1 MSIRWKFLSYI
12 LAIEII
18 IFAAFGYTIFE
29 FLYEKHLQSFRS
41 HILSIAQSTSSI
53 IDFEKHRKVR
63 IDESVENKDFQY
75 YFSYMN
81 NIFKR
86 EDYVSFFYTLDF
98 DSESK
103 KFYYGISSETYP
115 NNTIWLES
123 KDIGFSLNIINNEV
137 SSFSHN
143 KFLYDTSFEY
153 SYNNKNYLV
162 YKKIENDITNIYIN
176 DSNILKISCKDICT
190 ELNKNIVLR
199 GGETWN
205 ASSELQSKFRNL
217 RVMYYLKNS
226 PPSPGG
232 DYIDSEAEIDLLIN
246 ILQKGEDYSA
256 KEIRKSPWG
265 DILTAYSIIRD
276 NNQKPTG
283 LVVIEVYGKE
293 MQDLSNDFK
302 KITIL
307 IFLIIISITLL
318 VTYIFSNT
326 IIQPILY
333 LEKKLKEI
341 GQGNY
346 EVYVELDRKDEF
358 GRFAKTVNSMV
369 ADIKKSNEIQ
379 LKLNN
384 KLNQTVNSY
393 SNFVPHNFLQFL
405 GKEEITEISLGDQVQ
420 RVMTILFSDIRSF
433 TSLSEKMSPSETFQ
447 FINSYLQIM
456 EPLARKHRGFIDKYI
471 GDGIMA
477 IYPEHAEDAL
487 LSAISMQSEVF
498 SYNAYRKNE
507 GQVPITI
514 GVGIHTGN
522 LILGIIGGEKRMDGT
537 VISDSVNTA
546 SRLEGLTKIF
556 GAGII
561 ISDTSILTIKNKDQ
575 YALRYLGMIQVKG
588 KEEYNKIYECMMSMN
603 DVLLSKKIDLKKEF
617 EIAVETFIEGDLKK
631 SKSLFMK
638 LQELNPG
645 DKAVLFYLSIISYYE
660 KVGVPAEW
668 HGTVEMDSK

>member
-53 IDFEKHRKVR
+53 IDTEKHRKIR
-63 IDESVENKDFQY
+63 MEESVENKDFQY

-81 NIFKR
+81 NIFRR
-86 EDYVSFFYTLDF
+86 EDYVSFFYTLDY
-98 DSESK
+98 DKDAK

-115 NNTIWLES
+115 NSTIWLES
-123 KDIGFSLNIINNEV
+123 KDIGFSINLINNEV

-153 SYNNKNYLV
+153 SYNNKNFKV
-162 YKKIENDITNIYIN
+162 FKKIENEVTNIYIN
-176 DSNILKISCKDICT
+176 DSNILKLSCNEVCT
-190 ELNKNIVLR
+190 ELNKNITLQMA
-199 GGETWN
+199 ETWN
-205 ASSELQSKFRNL
+205 ASPELQSKFRNL
-217 RVMYYLKNS
+217 RIMHYLKNS
-226 PPSPGG
+226 APSPGG
-232 DYIDSEAEIDLLIN
+232 DYIDSEAEIDLLIT

-265 DILTAYSIIRD
+265 DMLTSYSIIRD
-276 NNQKPTG
+276 KNSQPSG

-307 IFLIIISITLL
+307 IFLIIISITLV

-326 IIQPILY
+326 IIKPILY
-333 LEKKLKEI
+333 LEKRLQEI

-346 EVYVELDRKDEF
+346 DVYVEMDRKDEF

-369 ADIKKSNEIQ
+369 ADIKKSTEIQ
-379 LKLNN
+379 LKLND

-393 SNFVPHNFLQFL
+393 SNFVPHKFLQFL
-405 GKEEITEISLGDQVQ
+405 GKEEITQISLGDQIQ

-447 FINSYLQIM
+447 FINSYLHIM

-561 ISDTSILTIKNKDQ
+561 ISDTSISTIKNKDQ

-631 SKSLFMK
+631 SKSLFTK
-638 LQELNPG
+638 LQKLNPG

-660 KVGVPAEW
+660 KVGVPKEW

>member
-53 IDFEKHRKVR
+53 IDTEKHRKIR
-63 IDESVENKDFQY
+63 IEESVENKDFQY

-86 EDYVSFFYTLDF
+86 EDYVSFFYTLDY
-98 DSESK
+98 DKDAK

-123 KDIGFSLNIINNEV
+123 KDIGFSINLINNEV

-153 SYNNKNYLV
+153 SYNNKNFKV
-162 YKKIENDITNIYIN
+162 FKKIENEVTNIYIN
-176 DSNILKISCKDICT
+176 DSNILKLSCNEVCT
-190 ELNKNIVLR
+190 ELNKNITLQMA
-199 GGETWN
+199 ETWN
-205 ASSELQSKFRNL
+205 ASPELQSKFRNL
-217 RVMYYLKNS
+217 RIMHYLKNS
-226 PPSPGG
+226 APSPGG
-232 DYIDSEAEIDLLIN
+232 DYIDSEAEIDLLIT

-265 DILTAYSIIRD
+265 DILTSYSIIRD
-276 NNQKPTG
+276 KNSQPSG

-307 IFLIIISITLL
+307 IFLIIISITLV

-333 LEKKLKEI
+333 LEKRLQEI

-346 EVYVELDRKDEF
+346 DVYVEMDRKDEF

-369 ADIKKSNEIQ
+369 ADIKKSTEIQ
-379 LKLNN
+379 LKLND

-405 GKEEITEISLGDQVQ
+405 GKEEITQISLGDQIQ

-447 FINSYLQIM
+447 FINSYLHIM

-561 ISDTSILTIKNKDQ
+561 ISDTSISTIKNKDQ

-631 SKSLFMK
+631 SKSLFTK
-638 LQELNPG
+638 LQKLNPG

-660 KVGVPAEW
+660 KVGVPKEW

>member
-53 IDFEKHRKVR
+53 IDTEKHRKIR
-63 IDESVENKDFQY
+63 MEESVENKDFQY

-86 EDYVSFFYTLDF
+86 EDYVSFFYTLDY
-98 DSESK
+98 DKDAK

-123 KDIGFSLNIINNEV
+123 KDIGFSINLINNEV

-153 SYNNKNYLV
+153 SYNNKNFKV
-162 YKKIENDITNIYIN
+162 FKKIENEVTNIYIN
-176 DSNILKISCKDICT
+176 DSNILKLSCNEVCT
-190 ELNKNIVLR
+190 ELNKNITLQIA
-199 GGETWN
+199 ETWN
-205 ASSELQSKFRNL
+205 ASPELQSKFRNL
-217 RVMYYLKNS
+217 RIMHYLKNS
-226 PPSPGG
+226 APSPGG
-232 DYIDSEAEIDLLIN
+232 DYIDSEAEIDLLVN
-246 ILQKGEDYSA
+246 TLQKGEDYSA

-265 DILTAYSIIRD
+265 EILTAYSIIRD
-276 NNQKPTG
+276 KNSQPSG

-307 IFLIIISITLL
+307 IFLIIISITLV

-326 IIQPILY
+326 IIKPILY
-333 LEKKLKEI
+333 LEKKLQEI

-346 EVYVELDRKDEF
+346 DVYVEMDRKDEF

-369 ADIKKSNEIQ
+369 ADIKKSTEIQ
-379 LKLNN
+379 LKLND

-393 SNFVPHNFLQFL
+393 SNFVPHKFLQFL
-405 GKEEITEISLGDQVQ
+405 GKEEITQISLGDQIQ

-447 FINSYLQIM
+447 FINSYLHIM

-561 ISDTSILTIKNKDQ
+561 ISDTSISTIKNKDQ

-631 SKSLFMK
+631 SKSLFTK
-638 LQELNPG
+638 LQKLNPG
-645 DKAVLFYLSIISYYE
+645 DRAVLFYLSIISYYE
-660 KVGVPAEW
+660 KVGVPKEW

>member
-18 IFAAFGYTIFE
+18 IFVAFGYTIFE

-53 IDFEKHRKVR
+53 IDTEKHRKIR
-63 IDESVENKDFQY
+63 IEESVENKDFQY

-81 NIFKR
+81 NIFRR

-98 DSESK
+98 DKDAK

-115 NNTIWLES
+115 NNTLWVES
-123 KDIGFSLNIINNEV
+123 KDIGFSINMINNEV
-137 SSFSHN
+137 GSFSHN
-143 KFLYDTSFEY
+143 KFQYDNSFEY
-153 SYNNKNYLV
+153 SYNNKNYIV
-162 YKKIENDITNIYIN
+162 SKKIENGITNISIN
-176 DSNILKISCKDICT
+176 ESNILKISCLDICKD
-190 ELNKNIVLR
+190 LNSNIVLQR
-199 GGETWN
+199 SDTWEG
-205 ASSELQSKFRNL
+205 SPELQNKYRKL
-217 RVMYYLKNS
+217 RIIHYLKNS
-226 PPSPGG
+226 APSPGG

-246 ILQKGEDYSA
+246 ILRKGEDYSA
-256 KEIRKSPWG
+256 KEIRKTPWG
-265 DILTAYSIIRD
+265 DILTSYSIIRD
-276 NNQKPTG
+276 KYSQPSG

-307 IFLIIISITLL
+307 IFLIIISITLV

-326 IIQPILY
+326 IIKPILY
-333 LEKKLKEI
+333 LEKKLQEI

-346 EVYVELDRKDEF
+346 DVYVELDRKDEF
-358 GRFAKTVNSMV
+358 GRFAVTVNSMV
-369 ADIKKSNEIQ
+369 ADIKKSTEIQ
-379 LKLNN
+379 LKLND

-405 GKEEITEISLGDQVQ
+405 GKEEITQISLGDQIQ

-433 TSLSEKMSPSETFQ
+433 TSLSEKMSPSETFK
-447 FINSYLQIM
+447 FINSYLHIM

-477 IYPEHAEDAL
+477 IYPENAEDAL

-561 ISDTSILTIKNKDQ
+561 ISDTSISTIKNKDQ

-603 DVLLSKKIDLKKEF
+603 DILLSKKLDLKKEF
-617 EIAVETFIEGDLKK
+617 ETAVETFIEGDLKK
-631 SKSLFMK
+631 SKSLFLK
-638 LQELNPG
+638 LQKLNPG

-660 KVGVPAEW
+660 KVGVPNQW

>member
-53 IDFEKHRKVR
+53 IDTEKHRKIR
-63 IDESVENKDFQY
+63 IEESVENKDFQY

-81 NIFKR
+81 NIFRR
-86 EDYVSFFYTLDF
+86 EDYVSFFYTLDY
-98 DSESK
+98 DKDAK

-123 KDIGFSLNIINNEV
+123 KDIGFSINLINNEV

-153 SYNNKNYLV
+153 SYNNKNFKV
-162 YKKIENDITNIYIN
+162 FKKIENEVTNIYIN
-176 DSNILKISCKDICT
+176 DSNILKLSCNEVCT
-190 ELNKNIVLR
+190 ELNKNITLQMA
-199 GGETWN
+199 ETWN
-205 ASSELQSKFRNL
+205 ASPELQSKFRNL
-217 RVMYYLKNS
+217 RIMHYLKNS
-226 PPSPGG
+226 APSPGG
-232 DYIDSEAEIDLLIN
+232 DYIDSEAEIDLLIT

-265 DILTAYSIIRD
+265 DILTSYSIIRD
-276 NNQKPTG
+276 KNSQPSG

-307 IFLIIISITLL
+307 IFLIIISITLV

-326 IIQPILY
+326 IIKPILY
-333 LEKKLKEI
+333 LEKRLQEI

-346 EVYVELDRKDEF
+346 DVYVEMDRKDEF

-369 ADIKKSNEIQ
+369 ADIKKSTEIQ
-379 LKLNN
+379 LKLND

-405 GKEEITEISLGDQVQ
+405 GKEEITQISLGDQIQ

-447 FINSYLQIM
+447 FINSYLHIM

-561 ISDTSILTIKNKDQ
+561 ISDTSISTIKNKDQ

-631 SKSLFMK
+631 SKSLFTK
-638 LQELNPG
+638 LQKLNPG

-660 KVGVPAEW
+660 KVGVPKEW

>member
-53 IDFEKHRKVR
+53 IDTEKHRKIR
-63 IDESVENKDFQY
+63 IEESVENKDFQY

-81 NIFKR
+81 NIFRR
-86 EDYVSFFYTLDF
+86 EDYVSFFYTLDY
-98 DSESK
+98 DKDAK

-123 KDIGFSLNIINNEV
+123 KDIGFSINLINNEV

-153 SYNNKNYLV
+153 SYNNKNFKV
-162 YKKIENDITNIYIN
+162 YKKIENEVTNIYIN
-176 DSNILKISCKDICT
+176 DSNILKLSCNEVCT
-190 ELNKNIVLR
+190 ELNKNITLQVA
-199 GGETWN
+199 ETWN
-205 ASSELQSKFRNL
+205 ASPELQSKFRNL
-217 RVMYYLKNS
+217 RIMHYLKNS
-226 PPSPGG
+226 APSPGG
-232 DYIDSEAEIDLLIN
+232 DYIDSEAEIDLLIT

-265 DILTAYSIIRD
+265 DILTSYSIIRD
-276 NNQKPTG
+276 KNSQPSG

-307 IFLIIISITLL
+307 IFLIIISITLV

-326 IIQPILY
+326 IIKPILY
-333 LEKKLKEI
+333 LEKKLQEI

-346 EVYVELDRKDEF
+346 EVYVEMDRKDEF

-369 ADIKKSNEIQ
+369 ADIKKSTEIQ
-379 LKLNN
+379 LKLND

-393 SNFVPHNFLQFL
+393 SNFVPHKFLQFL
-405 GKEEITEISLGDQVQ
+405 GKEEITQISLGDQIQ

-477 IYPEHAEDAL
+477 IFPEYAEDAL

-561 ISDTSILTIKNKDQ
+561 ISDTSISTIKNKDQ

-638 LQELNPG
+638 LQKLNPG

-660 KVGVPAEW
+660 KVGVPKEW

>member
-53 IDFEKHRKVR
+53 IDTEKHRKIR
-63 IDESVENKDFQY
+63 IEESVENKDFQY

-86 EDYVSFFYTLDF
+86 EDYVSFFYTLDY
-98 DSESK
+98 DKETK

-123 KDIGFSLNIINNEV
+123 KDIGFSINLINNEV

-153 SYNNKNYLV
+153 SYNNKNFKV
-162 YKKIENDITNIYIN
+162 FKKIENEVTNIYIN
-176 DSNILKISCKDICT
+176 DSNILKLSCNEVCT
-190 ELNKNIVLR
+190 ELNKNITLQMA
-199 GGETWN
+199 ETWN
-205 ASSELQSKFRNL
+205 ASPELQSKFRNL
-217 RVMYYLKNS
+217 RIMHYLKNS
-226 PPSPGG
+226 APSPGG
-232 DYIDSEAEIDLLIN
+232 DYIDSEAEIDLLIT
-246 ILQKGEDYSA
+246 ILQKGEDYSS

-265 DILTAYSIIRD
+265 DILTSYSIIRD
-276 NNQKPTG
+276 KNSQPSG

-307 IFLIIISITLL
+307 IFLIIISITLV

-326 IIQPILY
+326 IIKPILY
-333 LEKKLKEI
+333 LEKRLQEI

-346 EVYVELDRKDEF
+346 DVYVEMDRKDEF

-369 ADIKKSNEIQ
+369 ADIKKSTEIQ
-379 LKLNN
+379 LKLND

-393 SNFVPHNFLQFL
+393 SNFVPHKFLQFL
-405 GKEEITEISLGDQVQ
+405 GKEEITQISLGDQIQ

-447 FINSYLQIM
+447 FINSYLHIM

-561 ISDTSILTIKNKDQ
+561 ISDTSISTIKNKDQ

-631 SKSLFMK
+631 SKSLFTK
-638 LQELNPG
+638 LQKLNPG

-660 KVGVPAEW
+660 KVGVPKEW

>member
-53 IDFEKHRKVR
+53 IDTEKHRKIR
-63 IDESVENKDFQY
+63 IEESVENKDFQY

-86 EDYVSFFYTLDF
+86 EDYVSFFYTLDY
-98 DSESK
+98 DKDAK

-123 KDIGFSLNIINNEV
+123 KDIGFSINLINNEV

-153 SYNNKNYLV
+153 SYNNKNFKV
-162 YKKIENDITNIYIN
+162 FKKIENEVTNIYIN
-176 DSNILKISCKDICT
+176 DSNILKLSCNEVCT
-190 ELNKNIVLR
+190 ELNKNITLQMA
-199 GGETWN
+199 ETWN
-205 ASSELQSKFRNL
+205 ASPELQSKFRNL
-217 RVMYYLKNS
+217 RIMHYLKNS
-226 PPSPGG
+226 APSPGG
-232 DYIDSEAEIDLLIN
+232 DYIDSEAEIDLLIT

-265 DILTAYSIIRD
+265 DILTSYSIIRD
-276 NNQKPTG
+276 KNSQPSG

-307 IFLIIISITLL
+307 IFLIIISITLV

-326 IIQPILY
+326 IIKPILY
-333 LEKKLKEI
+333 LEKRLQEI

-346 EVYVELDRKDEF
+346 DVYVEMDRKDEF

-369 ADIKKSNEIQ
+369 ADIKKSTEIQ
-379 LKLNN
+379 LKLND

-393 SNFVPHNFLQFL
+393 SNFVPHKFLQFL
-405 GKEEITEISLGDQVQ
+405 GKEEITQISLGDQIQ

-447 FINSYLQIM
+447 FINSYLHIM

-561 ISDTSILTIKNKDQ
+561 ISDTSISTIKNKDQ

-631 SKSLFMK
+631 SKSLFTK
-638 LQELNPG
+638 LQKLNPG

-660 KVGVPAEW
+660 KVGVPKEW

>member
-53 IDFEKHRKVR
+53 IDTEKHRKIR
-63 IDESVENKDFQY
+63 IEESVENKDFQY

-81 NIFKR
+81 NIFRR
-86 EDYVSFFYTLDF
+86 EDYVSFFYTLDY
-98 DSESK
+98 DKDAK

-123 KDIGFSLNIINNEV
+123 KDIGFSINLINNEV

-153 SYNNKNYLV
+153 SYNNKNFKV
-162 YKKIENDITNIYIN
+162 FKKIENEVTNIYIN
-176 DSNILKISCKDICT
+176 DSNILKLSCNEVCT
-190 ELNKNIVLR
+190 ELNKNITLQMA
-199 GGETWN
+199 ETWN
-205 ASSELQSKFRNL
+205 ASPELQSKFRNL
-217 RVMYYLKNS
+217 RIMHYLKNS
-226 PPSPGG
+226 APSPGG
-232 DYIDSEAEIDLLIN
+232 DYIDSEAEIDLLIT

-265 DILTAYSIIRD
+265 DILTSYSIIRD
-276 NNQKPTG
+276 KNSQPSG

-307 IFLIIISITLL
+307 IFLIIISITLV

-326 IIQPILY
+326 IIKPILY
-333 LEKKLKEI
+333 LEKRLQEI

-346 EVYVELDRKDEF
+346 DVYVEMDRKDEF

-369 ADIKKSNEIQ
+369 ADIKKSTEIQ
-379 LKLNN
+379 LKLND

-393 SNFVPHNFLQFL
+393 SNFVPHKFLQFL
-405 GKEEITEISLGDQVQ
+405 GKEEITQISLGDQIQ

-447 FINSYLQIM
+447 FINSYLHIM

-561 ISDTSILTIKNKDQ
+561 ISDTSISTIKNKDQ

-631 SKSLFMK
+631 SKSLFTK
-638 LQELNPG
+638 LQKLNPG

-660 KVGVPAEW
+660 KVGVPKEW

>member
-53 IDFEKHRKVR
+53 IDTEKHRKIR
-63 IDESVENKDFQY
+63 IEESVENKDFQY

-86 EDYVSFFYTLDF
+86 EDYLSFFYTLDY
-98 DSESK
+98 DKETK

-115 NNTIWLES
+115 NSTLWVES
-123 KDIGFSLNIINNEV
+123 KDIGFSTTIKNNEIAYFSHNNYIFTNEFSYTYNKNLYKVSKRYVNEIYEIFINDINIIN
-137 SSFSHN
+137 
-143 KFLYDTSFEY
+143 
-153 SYNNKNYLV
+153 
-162 YKKIENDITNIYIN
+162 
-176 DSNILKISCKDICT
+176 ISCKDICI
-190 ELNKNIVLR
+190 ELENKIILNKSI
-199 GGETWN
+199 EWE
-205 ASSELQSKFRNL
+205 ASPNLQNKYRDLKFSYNF
-217 RVMYYLKNS
+217 KNTI
-226 PPSPGG
+226 PSPGG
-232 DYIDSEAEIDLLIN
+232 EYIDSESEIDFLLDIYR
-246 ILQKGEDYSA
+246 KGEDYSG

-265 DILTAYSIIRD
+265 DMLTSYSIIRD
-276 NNQKPTG
+276 KNSQPSG

-307 IFLIIISITLL
+307 IFLIIISITLV

-333 LEKKLKEI
+333 LEKRLQEI

-346 EVYVELDRKDEF
+346 DVYVEMDRKDEF

-369 ADIKKSNEIQ
+369 ADIKKSTEIQ
-379 LKLNN
+379 LKLND

-393 SNFVPHNFLQFL
+393 SNFVPHKFLQFL
-405 GKEEITEISLGDQVQ
+405 GKEEITQISLGDQIQ

-447 FINSYLQIM
+447 FINSYLHIM

-561 ISDTSILTIKNKDQ
+561 ISDTSISTIKNKDQ

-631 SKSLFMK
+631 SKSLFTK
-638 LQELNPG
+638 LQKLNPG

-660 KVGVPAEW
+660 KVGVPKEW

>member
-29 FLYEKHLQSFRS
+29 FLYEKHLSSFRN
-41 HILSIAQSTSSI
+41 HILSIAQSTASI
-53 IDFEKHRKVR
+53 IDSEKHRKIR
-63 IDESVENKDFQY
+63 KEESVENQDFQY

-81 NIFKR
+81 TIFRR
-86 EDYVSFFYTLDF
+86 ESYISFFYTLDF
-98 DSESK
+98 DK
-103 KFYYGISSETYP
+103 KDNKFYYGISSETYP
-115 NNTIWLES
+115 NNTLWVES
-123 KDIGFSLNIINNEV
+123 KDIGFSINLINNEV
-137 SSFSHN
+137 ASFSHN
-143 KFLYDTSFEY
+143 KYQYDDFFEY
-153 SYNNKNYLV
+153 TYLNKKFKI
-162 YKKIENDITNIYIN
+162 YKTIEDSSTNIFIN
-176 DSNILKISCKDICT
+176 DFNILKIACAPVCKELRKDIS
-190 ELNKNIVLR
+190 LNTN
-199 GGETWN
+199 ETWN
-205 ASSELQSKFRNL
+205 DPSNLQNHFRNL
-217 RVMYYLKNS
+217 RFMHYLKNS
-226 PPSPGG
+226 EPIPGG
-232 DYIDSEAEIDLLIN
+232 DYIDSETEIDFLIN
-246 ILQKGEDYSA
+246 ILKKGEDYTS

-276 NNQKPTG
+276 ANSQPSG

-293 MQDLSNDFK
+293 METLSNDFK

-307 IFLIIISITLL
+307 IFLVIISITLI

-333 LEKKLKEI
+333 LEKKLREI

-346 EVYVELDRKDEF
+346 DVYVELDRKDEF

-369 ADIKKSNEIQ
+369 ADIKKSNELQ
-379 LKLNN
+379 KNLND

-393 SNFVPHNFLQFL
+393 SNFVPHKFLQFL
-405 GKEEITEISLGDQVQ
+405 GKEEITQISLGDQIQ
-420 RVMTILFSDIRSF
+420 KVMTILFSDIRSF
-433 TSLSEKMSPSETFQ
+433 TSLSEKMTPPETFQ

-456 EPLARKHRGFIDKYI
+456 EPLARKHKGFIDKYI

-477 IYPEHAEDAL
+477 IYPENPEDAL

-498 SYNAYRKNE
+498 SYNAYRKKE
-507 GQVPITI
+507 GLFPISI

-561 ISDTSILTIKNKDQ
+561 ISDVCISNIEDKDQ
-575 YALRYLGMIQVKG
+575 YALRYLGKIQVKG
-588 KEEYNKIYECMMSMN
+588 KAEYNKIYESMMSMN
-603 DVLLSKKIDLKKEF
+603 DAVLAKKIDLKLEF
-617 EIAVETFIEGDLKK
+617 EKAVDTYIEGDLKGA
-631 SKSLFMK
+631 KSLFMK
-638 LQELNPG
+638 LLELNPG
-645 DKAVLFYLSIISYYE
+645 DKAVKFYLSIIMYYE
-660 KVGVPAEW
+660 KLGIPEQW
-668 HGTVEMDSK
+668 LGTVEMDSK

>member
-53 IDFEKHRKVR
+53 IDTEKHRKIR
-63 IDESVENKDFQY
+63 IEESVENKDFQY

-86 EDYVSFFYTLDF
+86 EDYVSFFYTLDY
-98 DSESK
+98 DKDAK

-115 NNTIWLES
+115 NSTIWLES
-123 KDIGFSLNIINNEV
+123 KDIGFSINLINNEV

-153 SYNNKNYLV
+153 SYNNKNFKV
-162 YKKIENDITNIYIN
+162 FKKIENEVTNIYIN
-176 DSNILKISCKDICT
+176 DSNILKLSCNEVCT
-190 ELNKNIVLR
+190 ELNKNITLQMA
-199 GGETWN
+199 ETWN
-205 ASSELQSKFRNL
+205 ASPELQSKFRNL
-217 RVMYYLKNS
+217 RIMHYLKNS
-226 PPSPGG
+226 APSPGG
-232 DYIDSEAEIDLLIN
+232 DYIDSEAEIDLLIT

-265 DILTAYSIIRD
+265 DMLTSYSIIRD
-276 NNQKPTG
+276 KNSQPSG

-307 IFLIIISITLL
+307 IFLIIISITLV

-326 IIQPILY
+326 IIKPILY
-333 LEKKLKEI
+333 LEKRLQEI

-346 EVYVELDRKDEF
+346 DVYVEMDRKDEF

-369 ADIKKSNEIQ
+369 ADIKKSTEIQ
-379 LKLNN
+379 LKLND

-393 SNFVPHNFLQFL
+393 SNFVPHKFLQFL
-405 GKEEITEISLGDQVQ
+405 GKEEITQISLGDQIQ

-447 FINSYLQIM
+447 FINSYLHIM

-561 ISDTSILTIKNKDQ
+561 ISDTSISTIKNKDQ

-631 SKSLFMK
+631 SKSLFTK
-638 LQELNPG
+638 LQKLNPG

-660 KVGVPAEW
+660 KVGVPKEW